1 MNPQAMLNYLLGVTE
16 GLVMYSIYSDY
27 ANKLQG
33 VGTGKGFDINE
44 DGYVPKAYNSITDFT
59 GLEYDTVR
67 RCVDRLVKKGLLQKK
82 PGNEENKNI
91 PYYLPVLESSVFI
104 NLAKEKLV
112 DKRNARDEKNKNQA
126 ERLIPQI
133 IETLEKDLHVLV
145 ALGLVKSSQ
154 ETKSFQEPKSPEE
167 KDLNIIVE
175 YFKYYYKD
183 IYNMDYNPNDRE
195 IKRLQKIMNNY
206 SIDQLVEMISI
217 FIERYNER
225 WKSSEYPEPTIFG
238 LTQDWIIKQV
248 YSMYEYG
255 VKYEEEERQ
264 RQSQLKKCILW
275 EDL

>member
-1 MNPQAMLNYLLGVTE
+1 MNPQAMLNYLLGTNE

-33 VGTGKGFDINE
+33 IGTGKGFDINE
-44 DGYVPKAYNSITDFT
+44 DGYVPKSYNTIADFT

-67 RCVDRLVKKGLLQKK
+67 RCVDRLIKKGLLQKK
-82 PGNEENKNI
+82 PGNVDTYNI
-91 PYYLPVLESSVFI
+91 PLYRPEFKSSVFI
-104 NLAKEKLV
+104 ELAKEKLA

-126 ERLIPQI
+126 ERLIPEI
-133 IETLEKDLHVLV
+133 ISTFENDSHVLV

-167 KDLNIIVE
+167 KDLNTIVE
-175 YFKYYYKD
+175 YFKYWYKK
-183 IYNMDYNPNDRE
+183 IYNKDYNPNDIETKKLRN
-195 IKRLQKIMNNY
+195 IMNNY
-206 SIDQLVEMISI
+206 SIEQLGEMISI

-264 RQSQLKKCILW
+264 RESQLKKCISW
-275 EDL
+275 DDL

>member
-1 MNPQAMLNYLLGVTE
+1 MNPQAMLSYLLGVTE

-27 ANKLQG
+27 ANKLNSP
-33 VGTGKGFDINE
+33 GKWKVFDINE
-44 DGYVPKAYNSITDFT
+44 DGYVPKSYNTITAFT
-59 GLEYDTVR
+59 GVRPDTVKSSIE
-67 RCVDRLVKKGLLQKK
+67 RLVKKGLLQKK
-82 PGNEENKNI
+82 PGNKETNNI
-91 PYYLPVLESSVFI
+91 PLYRPEFKSSVFI
-104 NLAKEKLV
+104 KIAEEKLKTSTANKLNQQS
-112 DKRNARDEKNKNQA
+112 DKEV
-126 ERLIPQI
+126 LPQI
-133 IETLEKDLHVLV
+133 IETLEKDQDVMI
-145 ALGLVKSSQ
+145 ALGLIKSSKETKSSQ
-154 ETKSFQEPKSPEE
+154 ETKSPEE
-167 KDLNIIVE
+167 KDLNTMVE
-175 YFKYYYKD
+175 YFKYWYKK
-183 IYNMDYNPNDRE
+183 IYNKDYNPNEIE

-206 SIDQLVEMISI
+206 SIEQWGEMIPI

>member
-1 MNPQAMLNYLLGVTE
+1 MNPQAMLNYLLGTNE

-33 VGTGKGFDINE
+33 IGTGKGFDINE
-44 DGYVPKAYNSITDFT
+44 DGYVPKSYNTIADFT
-59 GLEYDTVR
+59 GVR
-67 RCVDRLVKKGLLQKK
+67 IETARRVIDRLIKKGLLQKK
-82 PGNEENKNI
+82 PGNEETNNI
-91 PYYLPVLESSVFI
+91 PYYKPVLESSVFI
-104 NLAKEKLV
+104 KIAKERLA
-112 DKRNARDEKNKNQA
+112 DKRNGLNKNQD
-126 ERLIPQI
+126 ERFIPEI
-133 IETLEKDLHVLV
+133 ISTFENDSHVLV

-167 KDLNIIVE
+167 KDLNTIVE
-175 YFKYYYKD
+175 YFKYWYKK
-183 IYNMDYNPNDRE
+183 IYNKDYNPNEIE

-206 SIDQLVEMISI
+206 SIEQLGEMISI

-255 VKYEEEERQ
+255 VKYEEEEERQ